1 MDKDM
6 LVGSVFIDLSKAF
19 DTVNHRI
26 LLRKLMKYGIRGGEL
41 EWSRNYMSCRKQ
53 RVCLDGSRSD
63 WTEVKKGVPQ
73 GSILGPL
80 LFLLYVNDLPRT
92 IQNSNESDAV
102 H

>member
-1 MDKDM
+1 M

-19 DTVNHRI
+19 DMVNHRI
-26 LLRKLMKYGIRGGEL
+26 MLRKLVKYGIPGGEL
-41 EWSRNYMSCRKQ
+41 EWFRNYMSYRKQ

-63 WTEVKKGVPQ
+63 WTEVKRGVPQ

-92 IQNSNESDAV
+92 I
-102 H
+102 

>member
-1 MDKDM
+1 
-6 LVGSVFIDLSKAF
+6 
-19 DTVNHRI
+19 
-26 LLRKLMKYGIRGGEL
+26 MKYGIRGGEL
-41 EWSRNYMSCRKQ
+41 EWFRNYMSCRKQ

-92 IQNSNESDAV
+92 IQNSTVMQYADDTTMTVVAKDAV
-102 H
+102 ILER